1 MVRTRGGCELPRSCV
16 LRQAVRIKLCAGLCV
31 HRRGIACGMLAN
43 LHTWCPAVQ
52 YTAVLP
58 AMAEGIRENVHPHA
72 FIARQGFADLITH
85 VRAPQ
90 AVRVEVLW
98 LFSRSSGS
106 DVAGGMTLTDRE
118 GQGGDSTG
126 QNCARTEA
134 GADG

>member
-1 MVRTRGGCELPRSCV
+1 MV
-16 LRQAVRIKLCAGLCV
+16 
-31 HRRGIACGMLAN
+31 
-43 LHTWCPAVQ
+43 CPAVQ

-90 AVRVEVLW
+90 AVHMCVEVLG
-98 LFSRSSGS
+98 LSSRSSGS
-106 DVAGGMTLTDRE
+106 GVAGGMTLTDRE

-126 QNCARTEA
+126 QNCAWTEA